1 MGSDSVLQRKVRGP
15 KMRIAGF
22 PALDAL
28 CHTFAGIC
36 ATRARV
42 DLRPGI
48 HVDVFGFEAVR
59 HGDYLA
65 KLKAPSAI
73 YLLGYPRYKGMG
85 LIKAHPRLLGKVLDI
100 YLGGDGS
107 FEESNFARSLTSIDL
122 AIYGRFVD
130 VVSQAFD
137 EAVREL
143 CGSSELGAGVR
154 NRFEQQPGMVKIAPD
169 RAEVFVI
176 KLNFFIAGDTRGAGL
191 DFVVPVATLE
201 PIKKLLAQTPVGSD
215 ILNAAWARHML
226 DSVLDTDLP
235 LKGVIDLKSFSVA
248 ELARLEQGQLFE
260 LPQDAIRRIELRAET
275 KDGPVTI
282 AAGRLG
288 TMDRFKAVRLDD
300 APDEEFV
307 APLRRSIEGIA

>member
-1 MGSDSVLQRKVRGP
+1 
-15 KMRIAGF
+15 MRIAGF

-48 HVDVFGFEAVR
+48 DVDVFGFEAVR
-59 HGDYLA
+59 HGDYLG

-130 VVSQAFD
+130 IVSQAFD
-137 EAVREL
+137 EAIREL
-143 CGSSELGAGVR
+143 CGSNELGTGER
-154 NRFEQQPGMVKIAPD
+154 YRFEQQPGMVKIASD
-169 RAEVFVI
+169 RAEVFRHQAQF
-176 KLNFFIAGDTRGAGL
+176 LHCRGHPRGRARFRGSGRDTGA
-191 DFVVPVATLE
+191 DQEA
-201 PIKKLLAQTPVGSD
+201 
-215 ILNAAWARHML
+215 
-226 DSVLDTDLP
+226 
-235 LKGVIDLKSFSVA
+235 
-248 ELARLEQGQLFE
+248 
-260 LPQDAIRRIELRAET
+260 PQ
-275 KDGPVTI
+275 
-282 AAGRLG
+282 
-288 TMDRFKAVRLDD
+288 
-300 APDEEFV
+300 PDPE
-307 APLRRSIEGIA
+307 RQ